1 MTDLAFM
8 TITEAASR
16 IATRDLSPV
25 ELTDALIK
33 RAEALD
39 TQINAYLLPTFEA
52 ARAEAKT
59 AEAEIAKGGSKSPLH
74 GIPYGLKDVYDAAGT
89 PTTGHS
95 RCYADYR
102 PKEDAATTAALRAA
116 GAVLLGKL
124 ATHEGAHG
132 GPSFDLAWPPARNP
146 WKADHFTGGSSSG
159 SGAAVAAGFMPLAM
173 GTDTGG
179 SIRNPAALCGLVG
192 LKPTQSLISRRGIMP
207 NSFSYDTAGPMVWS
221 VEDCAI
227 VMQVIAGH
235 DPRDPNSA
243 TRPVPDYRAALT
255 GDIRGLRIGILRHV
269 FEEDTKVAPAT
280 RAALEAAFDV
290 LRGLGATLEDAR
302 IRPMGEYFDVK
313 VIAAEAEIFAVH
325 EANLRERPNDFGED
339 FLARSLPAMLI
350 RGTDV
355 VASHRQ
361 RRVML
366 AEFEALYAK
375 YDLLVTAA
383 PSLAP
388 RLDAWQPI
396 HFWSKHS
403 SLTTAFNCSG
413 GPALVQC
420 IGHEGGLPI
429 AMQIVGRPFD
439 DATVLR
445 VAHAYETATPWRA
458 LRPVLE
464 AGAAIN
470 PLPKVPDPAPVTI
483 PQAEQDKYMA
493 IAQQAGITRLN
504 ARNTAH
510 YLSAAPIMREML
522 ARMPRPSGFAQEPA
536 NIFHFLGG

>member
-39 TQINAYLLPTFEA
+39 PQINAYLLPTFNAARTEAKAAEA
-52 ARAEAKT
+52 A
-59 AEAEIAKGGSKSPLH
+59 IAKDGAKSPMH

-102 PKEDAATTAALRAA
+102 PAEDAAATASLRAA

-124 ATHEGAHG
+124 STHEGAHG

-146 WKADHFTGGSSSG
+146 WKPDHFTGGSSSG
-159 SGAAVAAGFMPLAM
+159 SGAAVAAGFMPLAL

-179 SIRNPAALCGLVG
+179 SIRNPAGLCGLVG

-207 NSFSYDTAGPMVWS
+207 NSFSYDTAGPMVWT
-221 VEDCAI
+221 VEDCTI
-227 VMQVIAGH
+227 VMQVLAGH
-235 DPRDPNSA
+235 DARDPNSS

-255 GDIRGLRIGILRHV
+255 GDIRGLRIGVLRHV
-269 FEEDTKVAPAT
+269 YEEDAKIAPAAN
-280 RAALEAAFDV
+280 AALEAAYGV

-313 VIAAEAEIFAVH
+313 VIAAESEIFAVH

-339 FLARSLPAMLI
+339 FLARILPALLVS
-350 RGTDV
+350 GTDY
-355 VASHRQ
+355 VAAQRL

-366 AEFEALYAK
+366 SEFEALYAK
-375 YDLLVTAA
+375 YDVLVTSA

-388 RLDAWQPI
+388 RLDAWAPI

-403 SLTTAFNCSG
+403 SLTTAFNVSG

-420 IGHEGGLPI
+420 IGYEGGLPI
-429 AMQIVGRPFD
+429 SMQVVGRPFD
-439 DATVLR
+439 DSTVLK
-445 VAHAYETATPWRA
+445 VAHAYEVATPWRA
-458 LRPVLE
+458 TRPTMTE
-464 AGAAIN
+464 GATVN
-470 PLPKVPDPAPVTI
+470 PLPKVPGPAPVTLS
-483 PQAEQDKYMA
+483 QTEQDELMA
-493 IAQQAGITRLN
+493 IAHRAGITKLN

-510 YLSAAPIMREML
+510 YLSAAAIMREMIG
-522 ARMPRPSGFAQEPA
+522 RMQRPAGFADEPA
-536 NIFHFLGG
+536 NIFHLLAS